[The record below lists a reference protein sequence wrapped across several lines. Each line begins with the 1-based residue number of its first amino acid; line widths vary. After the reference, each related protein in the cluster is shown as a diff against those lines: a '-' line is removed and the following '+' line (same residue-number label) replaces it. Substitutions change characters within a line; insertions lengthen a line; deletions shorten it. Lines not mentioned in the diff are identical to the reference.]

1 MENFGW
7 NLVETPLD
15 NGTVYEHEFWGR
27 LRIARNFMDTGYE
40 PKRWAHLA
48 VYSDN
53 NFQSPA
59 EIFEFVENRR
69 NAVNQLAGLLEK
81 ARSHA
86 AKPIEL
92 LRVKELVS
100 FDETEVCD
108 HYIAK
113 KSGFRGSSTTI
124 LVVTDCGISDSAA
137 AAVEKSVSF
146 VVDFWRTV
154 DVVTKGSSRWL
165 RLDIE
170 INENGNIVVFVGSD
184 SDYKSFIIKNQS
196 DFDGIKIGFE
206 AGQMLIK

>member
-1 MENFGW
+1 MEKFGW
-7 NLVETPLD
+7 NLVETPVD

-40 PKRWAHLA
+40 PKHCTNLD

-59 EIFEFVENRR
+59 EIFEFVERRR
-69 NAVNQLAGLLEK
+69 NAVVQFSGLLEK
-81 ARSHA
+81 ARSQVT
-86 AKPIEL
+86 KSIEL
-92 LRVKELVS
+92 LRVKELVN
-100 FDETEVCD
+100 FDRTEICD

-113 KSGFRGSSTTI
+113 QSYFRGYSSTI
-124 LVVTDCGISDSAA
+124 LVVTDCGISDSVA

-146 VVDFWRTV
+146 ALDFWRTV

-170 INENGNIVVFVGSD
+170 IKENGDIVVFVGSD
-184 SDYKSFIIKNQS
+184 NNYKSFVIENDT

-206 AGQMLIK
+206 AGQMLTR